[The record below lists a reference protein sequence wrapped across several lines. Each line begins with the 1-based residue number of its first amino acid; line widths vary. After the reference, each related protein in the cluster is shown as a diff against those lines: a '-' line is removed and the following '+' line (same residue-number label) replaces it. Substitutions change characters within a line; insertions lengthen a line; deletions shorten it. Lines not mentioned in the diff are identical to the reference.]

1 MAERKLPRNIY
12 AYESAKGTRYRIK
25 YRNAENHQRTRRGF
39 KTLREAQSAL
49 SRARIAVEDGRH
61 VEVVNAKIKIA
72 ELGEPWIVAKRASL
86 KPSAFRSLESAWR
99 IHVKP
104 KWGERQVASLKPVEI
119 RDWLAALQAKRSATT
134 VLRVHGVLAGILDDA
149 VADRR
154 ILANPSRDKRTVT
167 KSLPKKKPGE
177 HIYLTHEQVDLLARE
192 SRYPV
197 VVSFLAYTGL
207 RWGEATGLR
216 VKDLD
221 VQRRRVYVDN
231 NAVMVGSTIIEGSPK
246 DNESRSVPYPAFLA
260 PALNEQAKDKTARQ
274 LLLGDGRHH
283 LPLPHSKYGWFA
295 RAVARI
301 RESDSAFP
309 EVTPH
314 DMRHTAASLAVS
326 AGANVKAVQR
336 MLGHASAAMT
346 LDVYADL
353 FDDDLDTVANALDR
367 ARTRSLGAR
376 ISGKKP
382 HGARGR
388 R

>member
-25 YRNAENHQRTRRGF
+25 YRNADNHQRTRRGF
-39 KTLREAQSAL
+39 KTVREAQSAL

-61 VEVVNAKIKIA
+61 IEIANARVKLV
-72 ELGEPWIVAKRASL
+72 ELGEPWIAAKRASL

-104 KWGERQVASLKPVEI
+104 KWGERPVASLKPVEI
-119 RDWLAALQAKRSATT
+119 RDWLAALQSKRSPTT

-177 HIYLTHEQVDLLARE
+177 HIYLTHEQVERLARE
-192 SRYPV
+192 SSHPT
-197 VVSFLAYTGL
+197 VVSFLA
-207 RWGEATGLR
+207 GLR
-216 VKDLD
+216 VRDLD
-221 VQRRRVYVDN
+221 AQRRRIYVDN

-246 DNESRSVPYPAFLA
+246 DSESRSVPFPAFLEH
-260 PALNEQAKDKTARQ
+260 ALADQARDKEPKQ
-274 LLLGDGRHH
+274 LLLGDGRAHM
-283 LPLPHSKYGWFA
+283 PLPHSKNGWFA

-301 RESDSAFP
+301 RRTDATFP

-314 DMRHTAASLAVS
+314 DLRHTAASLAVS

-353 FDDDLDTVANALDR
+353 FDDDLDTVAHALNE
-367 ARTRSLGAR
+367 AHAKAVGAK
-376 ISGKKP
+376 SGAKP
-382 HGARGR
+382 LL
-388 R
+388 